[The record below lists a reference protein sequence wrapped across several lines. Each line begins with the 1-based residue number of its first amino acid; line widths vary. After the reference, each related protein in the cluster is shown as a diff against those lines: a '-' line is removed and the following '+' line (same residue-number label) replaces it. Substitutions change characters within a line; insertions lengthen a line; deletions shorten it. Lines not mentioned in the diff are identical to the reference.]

1 MSHQADSTKTLVTP
15 PAERTSA
22 RERKRQQRQRDR
34 DLLYERSDW
43 QLFLDLSTLPQKA
56 GCQPRNLFK
65 VVLKELVDNALD
77 AGAKVT
83 LERESDGAW
92 VVSDDGRG
100 IDPRE
105 VPKFFAVNRPL
116 LSSKLKRLP
125 LRGMLGN
132 GLRVVMGAVAATGGS
147 LAVDTRAHRL
157 VLQVD
162 VATGKTIVVSDTA
175 IPRQAGTVVRIRLDG
190 ADDEDG
196 VLARYSIDIAGHGKE
211 YRGPSSPW
219 WYGPRDL
226 HRLFAYVTPPETTV
240 GAVCRDLGFPSDDAR
255 PARRLSRDDAGV
267 VLHRL
272 RDAVKPVPP
281 ERLGFIGPEAQDWPG
296 YARKA
301 GTTTTQSGAVLPFV
315 AEAWAICTRSAQKG
329 VGDMSMS
336 PMPFV
341 SERAHIAHA
350 SATKG
355 STAPLCVVVVPAFL
369 A

>member
-132 GLRVVMGAVAATGGS
+132 GLRVVMGAVAATGGQ

-175 IPRQAGTVVRIRLDG
+175 IPRQAGTVVRMRLDG

-211 YRGPSSPW
+211 YHVPRFRGAPD
-219 WYGPRDL
+219 G
-226 HRLFAYVTPPETTV
+226 
-240 GAVCRDLGFPSDDAR
+240 CRR
-255 PARRLSRDDAGV
+255 PCAGIV
-267 VLHRL
+267 
-272 RDAVKPVPP
+272 
-281 ERLGFIGPEAQDWPG
+281 
-296 YARKA
+296 
-301 GTTTTQSGAVLPFV
+301 
-315 AEAWAICTRSAQKG
+315 
-329 VGDMSMS
+329 
-336 PMPFV
+336 
-341 SERAHIAHA
+341 
-350 SATKG
+350 
-355 STAPLCVVVVPAFL
+355 
-369 A
+369 